1 MKAPTTVTQKT
12 LIAIPN
18 LQTCR
23 TLCTLALALVFLIER
38 SQAAQS
44 EDSKPHPVERDQRGA
59 KQQKAIDNEPIA
71 LSPFV
76 VTTSKD
82 RGYEAE
88 NTLSGTRLNTP
99 AKFVGVSVSEIT
111 QALMQDLALF
121 STEDLVEYTTNASA
135 YGSDGSLVSDTQLI
149 GAETGPRFNIRG
161 LVVTTTSRDFI
172 NTRVADDAYNTD
184 RISVDRGPNAVLFGV
199 GDPGGIV
206 NAVST
211 RAVMKNSINIATRC
225 DNWGS
230 HRGTFRL
237 NHVLLKDRAA
247 IFLAG
252 LDEDKERNITPS
264 DWRTH
269 RLYGTITLKPLKST
283 TVTASFEH
291 GRVANV
297 IAPPWPASDGIGA
310 WLDAGSQD
318 MPASLQNGGYYNANG
333 TTRPSAATQASL
345 RNLMVST
352 GFQLSTRSGA
362 TLPIYVID
370 STDTHSLPSLNDLG
384 FVQTAGRTSGIARVP
399 NATLLESPIPY
410 TANLSG
416 YGNQRQQHFQN
427 YNFTIEQW
435 VGKDLFISATFDRKN
450 TNQVVNRTAFVAFDQ
465 LYLDK
470 SSTIL
475 TMDNRILPNPNYNK
489 YYVMMQGASALLQEY
504 DDDTSLLQAAYKLDL
519 KEKLGGKWGK
529 ILGHHSL
536 SILRQFSK
544 SGLIQSSSGLTNFS
558 PQSFVGVTPQFNPLN
573 QTIVNGGANTP
584 IPVIRYLDPANS
596 STWAAPDL
604 SGEFG
609 GVTNPLYAGSQVPTA
624 GADGLALGWLAQAQI
639 ATLTKIDTMSGVMQN
654 FFWDDR
660 IVTTFGWRRDKTHT
674 WSLPLG
680 RAPSYNGQT
689 GWLDDLHH
697 VNPYTGDALHPLT
710 EYQQTGRTNTKSIVI
725 YPIPSIGLFF
735 NQSENFQP
743 AIAAQQV
750 DIFGNPL
757 PGASARG
764 RDWGIKFSLLK
775 NRVVGALTRYDIR
788 QTDVATAIFRSGFG
802 GTFPQGM
809 QNPLNALANTMFT
822 LTNSDEFTTYPWPTS
837 LPWYSTNDV
846 VAKGYE
852 LSFTANITPN
862 WRLIA
867 SLSKQSAVS
876 SNYGDAER
884 GWYETQYQY
893 ISTKYPQFL
902 NAAPVQNGA
911 RGVPETVAE
920 DFQDIMGTIDQAQ
933 SLAGRT
939 DARQAKYAAHLVTAY
954 DFSSGALKGLGLG
967 ATYRWRSREAIGY
980 GFQPGSKTLFNADN
994 VYYGPSRDPVG
1005 MFVSYRFEL
1014 SLTRVKIQLNADN
1027 INMSEELYP
1036 FTKTDSGNGTPVVS
1050 KYAVGPGKTFAFSAS
1065 FDL

>member
-1 MKAPTTVTQKT
+1 MAAESGVSDSPETRSERGRDEAPVT
-12 LIAIPN
+12 
-18 LQTCR
+18 
-23 TLCTLALALVFLIER
+23 
-38 SQAAQS
+38 
-44 EDSKPHPVERDQRGA
+44 
-59 KQQKAIDNEPIA
+59 

-76 VTTSKD
+76 VTTTTD
-82 RGYEAE
+82 RGYAAE

-111 QALMQDLALF
+111 PELMRDLALF
-121 STEDLVEYTTNASA
+121 STEDLIEYTTNASA
-135 YGSDGSLVSDTQLI
+135 YGSDGSLSSDTQLI
-149 GAETGPRFNIRG
+149 GAATGPRFNIRG

-172 NTRVADDAYNTD
+172 STRVADDAYNTD
-184 RISVDRGPNAVLFGV
+184 RISVDRGPNSVLFGV

-211 RAVMKNSINIATRC
+211 RARMKNSLNVASRF

-230 HRGTFRL
+230 HRGTFRV
-237 NHVLLKDRAA
+237 NQMLLKDRAA

-252 LDEDKERNITPS
+252 LDEDKQRNIEPS

-269 RLYGTITLKPLKST
+269 RLYGSITLKPFKST
-283 TVTASFEH
+283 TVLASFEH

-297 IAPPWPASDGIGA
+297 IAPPWPASDGLGA

-318 MPASLQNGGYYNANG
+318 MPASLQNGGYYNASG
-333 TTRPSAATQASL
+333 TTRPSAATQANLRSL
-345 RNLMVST
+345 MAST
-352 GFQLSTRSGA
+352 GFQLATRSGA

-370 STDTHSLPSLNDLG
+370 SNGAHSVPPLNDLG
-384 FVQTAGRTSGIARVP
+384 FVQTAGRTSGVANVP

-416 YGNQRQQHFQN
+416 YGNQRQQKFQN
-427 YNFTIEQW
+427 HNFTIEQSI
-435 VGKDLFISATFDRKN
+435 GKDLFVAATFDRKN

-470 SSTIL
+470 SPTIL

-489 YYVMMQGASALLQEY
+489 YYVMMQGVSALLQEY

-519 KEKLGGKWGK
+519 KEKLGGKWGE
-529 ILGHHSL
+529 ILGHHAFSL
-536 SILRQFSK
+536 LRQYSK
-544 SGLIQSSSGLTNFS
+544 TGLIQTSANLTNFS
-558 PQSFVGVTPQFNPLN
+558 PRSFVGVTPQFNPAN

-584 IPVIRYLDPANS
+584 IPVIRYIDPANS

-609 GVTNPLYAGSQVPTA
+609 GATNPLYAGSQVPTA
-624 GADGLALGWLAQAQI
+624 GPDGLALGWLASAQI
-639 ATLTKIDTMSGVMQN
+639 RTLTKIDTLSGVMQN

-689 GWLDDLHH
+689 GWLDDLHR
-697 VNPYTGDALHPLT
+697 VDPYTGDSLHPLT
-710 EYQQTGRTNTKSIVI
+710 EYQQTGRTNTKSLVV
-725 YPIPSIGLFF
+725 YPMPSLGLFF

-757 PGASARG
+757 PGSSARG
-764 RDWGIKFSLLK
+764 RDWGIKYSLFHG
-775 NRVVGALTRYDIR
+775 RIVGSLTRYDIR
-788 QTDVATAIFRSGFG
+788 QTDVATTIFRSGFG

-822 LTNSDEFTTYPWPTS
+822 LTNSDEFKTYPWPTS

-852 LSFTANITPN
+852 LSLTANITPN

-867 SLSKQSAVS
+867 SVSKQNAVS
-876 SNYGDAER
+876 SNYGDTER
-884 GWYETQYQY
+884 RWYETQYQY
-893 ISTKYPQFL
+893 ISSTYPQYL

-920 DFQDIMGTIDQAQ
+920 DFQDILDTIDQAQ

-939 DARQAKYAAHLVTAY
+939 DARQAEYAANLVTAY
-954 DFSSGALKGLGLG
+954 DFVRGVLKGFGLG

-980 GFQPGSKTLFNADN
+980 GFQPGSKTLFDADN
-994 VYYGPSRDPVG
+994 VYYGPSRNPLG
-1005 MFVSYRFEL
+1005 LFVSYRFKL
-1014 SLTRVKIQLNADN
+1014 GKTQVKVQLNADN
-1027 INMSEELYP
+1027 INMSEDLYP
-1036 FTKTDSGNGTPVVS
+1036 FTMTDRGDGTPVVS
-1050 KYAVGPGKTFAFSAS
+1050 KYAVGPGKTFALSAS